1 MMTTPSTIYPSCG
14 GCVCA
19 CDGDIY
25 IYLGSLFP
33 YFILSLFHPRP
44 PLIMLQCK
52 QSRRRWQ
59 SCWEFLPSTSRNCF
73 ATQGCWY
80 TVILSF
86 LVLSS
91 LLTRTFSVTL
101 LNLDITC
108 YPHFLPLF
116 FLTPSSPYLDPLP
129 KPIIAL
135 PDQFSNTRSH
145 QVDPVWWQVSYQCK
159 ARSQGARDSCIRSE

>member
-1 MMTTPSTIYPSCG
+1 MVGGGGEGRSVKTVFTAEAVLVGSYGVSWWGVGVPSLMMTTPSTIYPSCG
-14 GCVCA
+14 GCVCVCA
-19 CDGDIY
+19 RVWWWY

-33 YFILSLFHPRP
+33 FFLLSLYHPRP
-44 PLIMLQCK
+44 PLIVLQCK
-52 QSRRRWQ
+52 QSRRRCQ
-59 SCWEFLPSTSRNCF
+59 SCWEFLPSTSRNCV

-116 FLTPSSPYLDPLP
+116 FSHPLFP
-129 KPIIAL
+129 LLK
-135 PDQFSNTRSH
+135 STS
-145 QVDPVWWQVSYQCK
+145 
-159 ARSQGARDSCIRSE
+159 